1 MGIIYTSASSRRKK
15 RKPTRADLEAKANLD
30 KLNAKWDRMYGKVT
44 RKQLRPAEIPVLS
57 APPGREGTNLKSLA
71 TPGGSTAAKPQHIY
85 SGEKIKGV
93 ALMHKSNY
101 APVFDDQD
109 AIDMAR
115 MRR

>member
-1 MGIIYTSASSRRKK
+1 MGIIYTTVPARRKK
-15 RKPTRADLEAKANLD
+15 RKPTKAELEAEANFK
-30 KLNAKWDRMYGKVT
+30 KLNDKWDRQYGKVT
-44 RKQLRPAEIPVLS
+44 SKKLRSAELPVLTC
-57 APPGREGTNLKSLA
+57 PPGREGGAYKSLA
-71 TPGGSTAAKPQHIY
+71 TPGGSTATKPQHAY
-85 SGEKIKGV
+85 SGTKIKGV

>member
-1 MGIIYTSASSRRKK
+1 MGIIYTTVPARRKK
-15 RKPTRADLEAKANLD
+15 RKPTKAELEAEANFK
-30 KLNAKWDRMYGKVT
+30 KLNDKWDRQYGKVT
-44 RKQLRPAEIPVLS
+44 SKKLRSAELPVLTC
-57 APPGREGTNLKSLA
+57 PPGRDSKPLPSKT
-71 TPGGSTAAKPQHIY
+71 TPGGSTARREQHAY
-85 SGEKIKGV
+85 SGAKIKGV